1 MVTDKLKS
9 FLQKEIEYYDAISN
23 KEITE
28 FTNIYDYYYDT
39 SKAKSIVNVC
49 NEYLISLNSIDDES
63 EFVFKTKI
71 RIGQKTNLLIEK
83 RKEIQSEESNV
94 EIEIWY
100 KEMGKINGYIHAE
113 TMIAVIVDE
122 MDLELAKKII

>member
-71 RIGQKTNLLIEK
+71 RIDQKTNLLIEK

>member
-49 NEYLISLNSIDDES
+49 NEYLISLNSVNDES